1 MHWHS
6 FAADYEA
13 KLADSQLA
21 AKIQTNGFVPT
32 YKYRFEQLHY
42 PVVVLIAAFA
52 GQQAAVLATPLTVP
66 VEILLGAGQLQVNP
80 YISLTV

>member
-1 MHWHS
+1 
-6 FAADYEA
+6 
-13 KLADSQLA
+13 
-21 AKIQTNGFVPT
+21 
-32 YKYRFEQLHY
+32 
-42 PVVVLIAAFA
+42 VVLIAAFA